1 MDEQGLEEQFE
12 RGLAAMIDGLAR
24 RFGLAD
30 GERER

>member
-24 RFGLAD
+24 RFG
-30 GERER
+30 ERER